1 MPPRLTRWLL
11 VAFAAGL
18 TGLLAGWFLSSRLRL
33 PSSGIEQTADPAAVV
48 RQIRGMSE
56 LVTVNYVVQ
65 KVIGLEEQKFPFGS
79 ERLLLIVQAEV
90 LGGVGLEQLRE
101 EDVARTPDGGV
112 RIALPAP
119 RILHVVLDENETKVW
134 DREITWWTPWVPPNP
149 DLERQAR
156 LSAIAS
162 IEEAAFKMG
171 IHRNARRNA
180 EETIRR
186 LLRITGVEPVTFVPA
201 S

>member
-1 MPPRLTRWLL
+1 MPPRLNRWLL

-18 TGLLAGWFLSSRLRL
+18 AGVLAGWFLISRLGS
-33 PSSGIEQTADPAAVV
+33 PSSGIERTADPPAVV
-48 RQIRGMSE
+48 RQIREMSE

-65 KVIGLEEQKFPFGS
+65 KVVGLEEQKFPFGS

-90 LGGVGLEQLRE
+90 LGGVDLEQLRE
-101 EDVARTPDGGV
+101 EDVARTSDGGV

-119 RILHVVLDENETKVW
+119 RILHVVLDDNETKVW

-156 LSAIAS
+156 LSAIES
-162 IEEAAFKMG
+162 VKEAAFKMG
-171 IHRNARRNA
+171 IHRDARRNA

-186 LLRITGVEPVTFVPA
+186 LLRAMGVETVTFVP
-201 S
+201 SS